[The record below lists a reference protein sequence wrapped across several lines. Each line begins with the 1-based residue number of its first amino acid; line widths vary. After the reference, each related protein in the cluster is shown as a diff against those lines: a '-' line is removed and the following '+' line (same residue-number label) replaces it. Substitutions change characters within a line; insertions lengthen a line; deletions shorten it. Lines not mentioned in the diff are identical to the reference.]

1 MSIHPSKKSNYLK
14 LEQKTY
20 EQHRLTILEL
30 FLDRIKD
37 EILLVTQE
45 GHLMY
50 TNKETSRVLG
60 YSRKELLA
68 MSISDIDPNCH
79 PERWSE
85 HWESLKQSG
94 TQTFETHHIS
104 KEGKAIAVEV
114 RASFFEYEG
123 LAYNLCIVH
132 DITQRKQTEQR
143 LKEKTEAL
151 EKALELIKQIDSNS
165 TM

>member
-1 MSIHPSKKSNYLK
+1 MGIYPSKKPNYLN
-14 LEQKTY
+14 LEQKSY

-37 EILLVTQE
+37 EILLVTEE

-50 TNKETSRVLG
+50 INQQASRVLG

-68 MSISDIDPNCH
+68 MNICDIDPNYH
-79 PERWSE
+79 LARWSE

-151 EKALELIKQIDSNS
+151 EKALELIKKIDSDN